1 LLVTNASHHQHPNLI
16 TDRSNETINYWRTLT
31 FIRIVFHFISQ
42 ATRREVLGP
51 VIHPILMDET
61 QYFSM
66 FSPGPSPMSASN
78 ALKHGLSSKKYL
90 PEHALEAISQLEF
103 EFIEL
108 YQPET
113 DNESHVVRELSVAYW
128 QKQENDRIHSLA
140 VENEIRISSDLFER
154 QKLLKFHQDQAQWR
168 EFPQFGR
175 DILARTYLGA
185 QYFQQIWSE
194 IASSLSHDISEMT
207 LDQAWNAAL
216 IEKSFPNIQ
225 KINPDGW
232 WIFARFIA
240 SSGSPDHEIKDWIVR
255 SGPISSLSAER
266 MANQQLLKTP
276 DPTLSKNELLKKALE
291 NTEIWTEIED
301 YLYTK
306 HLEEKAL
313 FAQTAVGMGL
323 GDDKLM
329 AASKLALRYRS
340 TAQSLVDKLQRRL
353 EALRKGREQQRYRLL
368 QATERENRRLQKQN
382 DRRYSPAGVELWE
395 ADQVQ
400 KYGPIPSAYES
411 SQNKS
416 VYETGIET
424 QIDQNTGKND
434 KPQVLSVQGYE
445 APEQNE
451 IQEQK
456 TTENIFQSW
465 PDSDFTDPWND
476 RARTVLG
483 QIRVSDEAQKCCDD
497 FRNEKI
503 RRLGKGSHGFLGGI

>member
-1 LLVTNASHHQHPNLI
+1 
-16 TDRSNETINYWRTLT
+16 
-31 FIRIVFHFISQ
+31 
-42 ATRREVLGP
+42 
-51 VIHPILMDET
+51 
-61 QYFSM
+61 
-66 FSPGPSPMSASN
+66 MSASN

-103 EFIEL
+103 ELIEL

-175 DILARTYLGA
+175 DIFARTYLGA

-194 IASSLSHDISEMT
+194 IASSLSHDTSEMT

-240 SSGSPDHEIKDWIVR
+240 SSASPDLEIKDWIVR

-306 HLEEKAL
+306 KPFLHRPPSVWALETTSSWQL
-313 FAQTAVGMGL
+313 
-323 GDDKLM
+323 
-329 AASKLALRYRS
+329 
-340 TAQSLVDKLQRRL
+340 QS
-353 EALRKGREQQRYRLL
+353 
-368 QATERENRRLQKQN
+368 
-382 DRRYSPAGVELWE
+382 SP
-395 ADQVQ
+395 
-400 KYGPIPSAYES
+400 
-411 SQNKS
+411 
-416 VYETGIET
+416 
-424 QIDQNTGKND
+424 
-434 KPQVLSVQGYE
+434 
-445 APEQNE
+445 
-451 IQEQK
+451 
-456 TTENIFQSW
+456 
-465 PDSDFTDPWND
+465 
-476 RARTVLG
+476 
-483 QIRVSDEAQKCCDD
+483 
-497 FRNEKI
+497 
-503 RRLGKGSHGFLGGI
+503 

>member
-1 LLVTNASHHQHPNLI
+1 M
-16 TDRSNETINYWRTLT
+16 
-31 FIRIVFHFISQ
+31 
-42 ATRREVLGP
+42 
-51 VIHPILMDET
+51 VIPSILMDET
-61 QYFSM
+61 QYFSI

-103 EFIEL
+103 ELIEL

-194 IASSLSHDISEMT
+194 IASSLSHDTSEMT

-313 FAQTAVGMGL
+313 FAQTAIGMGL

-368 QATERENRRLQKQN
+368 QATERENRRQQKQN

-424 QIDQNTGKND
+424 QIDQKTDQND
-434 KPQVLSVQGYE
+434 KPQVLSVQGDE
-445 APEQNE
+445 APEQNG

-503 RRLGKGSHGFLGGI
+503 RRLGNGSHGFQGGI